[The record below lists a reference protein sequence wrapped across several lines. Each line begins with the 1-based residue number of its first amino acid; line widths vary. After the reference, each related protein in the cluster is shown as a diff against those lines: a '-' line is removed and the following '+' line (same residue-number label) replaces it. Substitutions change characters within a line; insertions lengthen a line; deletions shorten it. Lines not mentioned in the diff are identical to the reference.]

1 MSIFT
6 TFASLLK
13 SSDVP
18 NVPNATANQVLDA
31 GLNILYL
38 VAGIVGVIVII
49 IAGITLVTSGSE
61 PDAVKKAKNMIVY
74 AVIGLVVI
82 MSAWAVTWF
91 FIGRFQ

>member
-49 IAGITLVTSGSE
+49 IAGIT